1 LLTKSFH
8 SL

>member
-1 LLTKSFH
+1 MTKSFH